1 MAPELDLGWR
11 KKCKS
16 WFCISTGENVRENL
30 NSSVQIPQAQW
41 FIRSNSITIVKM
53 NTTESK
59 NSNGTETP
67 SKKLLFLP
75 PRVMFLDE
83 KYAPWLHHEVRCRLV
98 KLMLFNGRSDSSK
111 AQRNTSPTKTW
122 PTLIMHSYPPESPEL
137 ARDSKETILAR
148 WWVTWALGNIQE
160 EGNTFLFYCTRFA
173 NCLAYT
179 IQRWTWRPSTRSLTV
194 FRGCAL
200 VLWWFSEYLMFIW
213 IRNWITKHLRQAC
226 K

>member
-53 NTTESK
+53 NTTERIQELQWNR
-59 NSNGTETP
+59 NSIQ
-67 SKKLLFLP
+67 KLLFLP

-137 ARDSKETILAR
+137 ARDSKETIPAR

-160 EGNTFLFYCTRFA
+160 EGKHIFFIVHVLR
-173 NCLAYT
+173 
-179 IQRWTWRPSTRSLTV
+179 TV
-194 FRGCAL
+194 WL
-200 VLWWFSEYLMFIW
+200 VQFSDGLDD
-213 IRNWITKHLRQAC
+213 LRRVA
-226 K
+226 